1 MTKRYTPAEVERELS
16 TMLATLGFTPRVTKK
31 GIMYSKA
38 SKMGNFRHVVGLLGF
53 PSQEQIMFTH
63 LGDPDYGLELME
75 STDEGVRD
83 MYESIAQVI
92 QNLGWDFQAEEQQS

>member
-1 MTKRYTPAEVERELS
+1 MATRCTPADAERELS
-16 TMLATLGFTPRVTKK
+16 TMLATLGFTPSITKK
-31 GIMYSKA
+31 GVMYSKV
-38 SKMGNFRHVVGLLGF
+38 SKMGNFRHVIGLLSF
-53 PSQEQIMFTH
+53 PVQDQIMFTH